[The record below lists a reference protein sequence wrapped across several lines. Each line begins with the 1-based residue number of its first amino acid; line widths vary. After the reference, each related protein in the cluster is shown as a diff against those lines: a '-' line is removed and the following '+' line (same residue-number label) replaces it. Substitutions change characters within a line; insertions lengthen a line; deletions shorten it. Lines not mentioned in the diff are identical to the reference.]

1 MKSYEDFL
9 NCAKDFAHFAFK
21 RTFDYFHHKLIKAKE
36 KVVEYCVSVSKKL
49 FGAGKVVEV
58 DFSEKEIRKAIS
70 DGKLYFI
77 DNPDYPKTEEQMT
90 EVKCRCKER
99 LGEKAYAVAYNNCEH
114 LVKFIMTGEPL
125 SEQIEKAGSFKMF
138 LVDTVDVFVSHAQRN
153 TKKMICSG
161 LLGCIPISLFGAT
174 VLPIGA
180 STLISGCIEALYAWS
195 ELTQLKSQ
203 RSKNHVN
210 EKDYKREMFRTIGG
224 AFGATIGNVI
234 GGCLGLACL
243 PIPALGPVIGPKV
256 GCAVGS
262 MAGNYVG
269 RWIGSVCTGRFFDSW
284 FGK

>member
-9 NCAKDFAHFAFK
+9 NCAKNFAHFAFK
-21 RTFDYFHHKLIKAKE
+21 RTFDYFHHKLIKATE

-70 DGKLYFI
+70 DGILYFI

-90 EVKCRCKER
+90 KVKCRCKER

-114 LVKFIMTGEPL
+114 LVTFIMTGEPL
-125 SEQIEKAGSFKMF
+125 SEQIKKAGSFKMF
-138 LVDTVDVFVSHAQRN
+138 LVDTFDVFVSHAQRN
-153 TKKMICSG
+153 IIKMICSG
-161 LLGCIPISLFGAT
+161 LLGCVFGAK

-180 STLISGCIEALYAWS
+180 SPLISGGIEALFAWS

-210 EKDYKREMFRTIGG
+210 EKDYKRETFRTIGG
-224 AFGATIGNVI
+224 VIGATVGNVI
-234 GGCLGLACL
+234 GGCLGLACS
-243 PIPALGPVIGPKV
+243 PVLGPVIGCVVK
-256 GCAVGS
+256 S
-262 MAGNYVG
+262 MVGNYVG